1 MSFELSTEGPG
12 KTFNAVQNYFDG
24 KNATWGK
31 ERKGKVWKHEK
42 WHKNIYFATVMRPSW
57 DLFWFLFR
65 ENTHCLIT
73 DFKSTVNKNTLT
85 SSVHKGFKI
94 PPAKQN
100 HLLYRTFLF
109 LSWLWQ
115 NKLTNQNH
123 GLNRQS
129 KKTIPRSSDIC
140 KVTLV
145 GNHWV
150 SRSRAE
156 VFYPLDPVTQSSFS
170 SLHHVSHR

>member
-1 MSFELSTEGPG
+1 MYSQLSLVNSLNVLWTEYRGPG

-31 ERKGKVWKHEK
+31 ERKGKVWEHEK

-73 DFKSTVNKNTLT
+73 DFKSTVNTNTLM
-85 SSVHKGFKI
+85 SSVHKGFTI

-129 KKTIPRSSDIC
+129 KTPFHA
-140 KVTLV
+140 LV
-145 GNHWV
+145 IYVKSPWQGIT
-150 SRSRAE
+150 E
-156 VFYPLDPVTQSSFS
+156 
-170 SLHHVSHR
+170 